1 MTESIASLERRACSC
16 AELQVFSCYRGWKE
30 ACQATRAIST
40 TWRRELSSFFFFFSP
55 ARQGAVGNSPH
66 CDGNLN
72 TNSTTND
79 LFFLLRNKRYAK
91 RFTPQSHL
99 VKLKQIVTVLQ
110 NSHTVKPRFT
120 NSSDHEQFGLRT
132 NFPNTK
138 RLRWR
143 TVSRVTNT
151 HAFNN
156 LGR

>member
-1 MTESIASLERRACSC
+1 MPNCKSFLVTEAERKHVRRHARFQHVDAS
-16 AELQVFSCYRGWKE
+16 
-30 ACQATRAIST
+30 CQD
-40 TWRRELSSFFFFFSP
+40 FFFSP
-55 ARQGAVGNSPH
+55 ARQGAVGNSRH
-66 CDGNLN
+66 CDRNLN
-72 TNSTTND
+72 TNSTTKD

-138 RLRWR
+138 RLR
-143 TVSRVTNT
+143 
-151 HAFNN
+151 
-156 LGR
+156 